1 MIMGHSKHE
10 LSTKKHVVLPKKIV
24 IYHSYLPMMTMSPQ
38 RPLLS
43 VPNVATVERF
53 DCIFQ
58 LWEKG
63 KSLIPQT

>member
-10 LSTKKHVVLPKKIV
+10 LSTKKHVVLCKKIV
-24 IYHSYLPMMTMSPQ
+24 IYHSYLPMMATSPQ

-43 VPNVATVERF
+43 VPKVAIVERF

-58 LWEKG
+58 LWGKG
-63 KSLIPQT
+63 ESLILQT